1 MPKFYQSFDE
11 FAPKQKYRGSHSVY
25 FHPHDFLHT
34 HRASQLCGGVFR
46 GRVGLR
52 AREMVG
58 ERGGEEGG
66 VCALQTGLLCLRCQ
80 KRGIEIMPKWT
91 QEKKFDEKKEQ
102 KMKVRN
108 CWARDSKKKR
118 IKETF
123 VYEPSSL
130 GPFPPWIAWNYYWV
144 KTHREK
150 YVYYTYCGW
159 TKLFFIYLKV
169 ISFLPSY
176 FFTLFFDHLHFYFSF
191 LFSLLILNPSRRWF
205 R

>member
-1 MPKFYQSFDE
+1 VPKFYQSFDE

-108 CWARDSKKKR
+108 CWARDSKKKELKKLSCTNLRPWGHFRLELLEIIIELRLIEKNMFIIR
-118 IKETF
+118 I
-123 VYEPSSL
+123 VAGQNCSL
-130 GPFPPWIAWNYYWV
+130 FFW
-144 KTHREK
+144 
-150 YVYYTYCGW
+150 
-159 TKLFFIYLKV
+159 KLFLSFQFTSLLYFLTISIPIFLS
-169 ISFLPSY
+169 SFLC
-176 FFTLFFDHLHFYFSF
+176 LF
-191 LFSLLILNPSRRWF
+191 
-205 R
+205 